1 MLSKL
6 RKFKESKFAIV
17 LVAMIAIPFVFWGMG
32 GTFSSGNT
40 NSIAKIN
47 NYNIS
52 TQDFTD
58 HLNSL
63 NLNEK
68 YIRENI
74 EKDILEELL
83 SELIMNK
90 LIEIEIKNLGVYIS
104 QKSLANKIKKQEIF
118 LDENNNFS
126 RIKYEKFL
134 LQKSTSA
141 GHYEMNLKN
150 NELKKKLFNY
160 IDGGIKSPYFIANQ
174 NYINENKNVQ
184 ISYLN
189 LNHVYKTNFSEIEV
203 NKYVKKN
210 SKSLKRELIDISY
223 IKLNPENLTQS
234 DEFGDEFYKIIDEI
248 ENSIINGETI
258 NKMVSRYDL
267 TLKVNKNYYLKKN
280 EDNEILKEIYLNR
293 NKDKLNILDKND
305 HFLLYEITNAKKI
318 LPKIDD
324 INFLEHVEEKMFLD
338 EKNRLHTE
346 LIEKIQNKSIND
358 SIFNEL
364 VNKKDLIKTV
374 KLKSVNDDT
383 LFKKD
388 SVELIYSLP
397 KKQFLLI
404 SDKENNIYLTKIN
417 EIKLK
422 KLNIGSNEMEIY
434 SKISNSKIKKKLYN
448 SYDLYLNTKYDVN
461 INQNTLERV
470 KNYFK

>member
-1 MLSKL
+1 M
-6 RKFKESKFAIV
+6 
-17 LVAMIAIPFVFWGMG
+17 
-32 GTFSSGNT
+32 
-40 NSIAKIN
+40 
-47 NYNIS
+47 
-52 TQDFTD
+52 
-58 HLNSL
+58 
-63 NLNEK
+63 
-68 YIRENI
+68 
-74 EKDILEELL
+74 
-83 SELIMNK
+83 
-90 LIEIEIKNLGVYIS
+90 
-104 QKSLANKIKKQEIF
+104 
-118 LDENNNFS
+118 
-126 RIKYEKFL
+126 
-134 LQKSTSA
+134 
-141 GHYEMNLKN
+141 
-150 NELKKKLFNY
+150 
-160 IDGGIKSPYFIANQ
+160 
-174 NYINENKNVQ
+174 Q

-189 LNHVYKTNFSEIEV
+189 LNHAYKTNFSEIEIG
-203 NKYVKKN
+203 KYVKKN
-210 SKSLKRELIDISY
+210 SKSLKRELIDVSY

-258 NKMVSRYDL
+258 NKMANRYDL
-267 TLKVNKNYYLKKN
+267 TLKVNKNYYLKKK

-293 NKDKLNILDKND
+293 NKDKLNILDKNN

-318 LPKIDD
+318 LPRIDD
-324 INFLEHVEEKMFLD
+324 INFLEHVREKMLLD

-358 SIFNEL
+358 NIFNKL
-364 VNKKDLIKTV
+364 VNKKDLIKTL
-374 KLKSVNDDT
+374 KLKSVNDDA

-422 KLNIGSNEMEIY
+422 KLNIGSNEMAIY
-434 SKISNSKIKKKLYN
+434 SKISNNKIKKKLYN